1 MTSDPQD
8 ADHEEGDRPEGGE
21 ASEGAARHLPAR
33 NSWRLLLDPNFGR
46 FFGGQLAST
55 LGMWVQNIA
64 SAIVVYD
71 LTRSAFSVGLV
82 SVAQFLPQILLA
94 PYSGSLADRGS
105 RRLQLIAGR
114 LIAAAAGSGLVLYIL
129 IVGLEGQRGA
139 DAIVIAALLAGV
151 GYAVGGPAMFAVT
164 PSLVRPSELS
174 SAIARSTFP
183 FSIGRSAGPA
193 LGALIVATLGP
204 VGAYGFAVASNLL
217 FALALMGI
225 NIQESPPKKPGPDS
239 SVAAGLRYVAQQPVL
254 RAALLGAIA
263 IGIGADPVITLTPAI
278 ADLLVADA
286 TAVGLMA
293 SGFGVGAGLAFPTLS
308 YLRRILGLEWLGFS
322 GLVLLGSGL
331 LALAMAPT
339 TSIAI
344 GTLLAAGIGMTYA
357 MTSYSTI
364 IQARVPEEFRGRIMA
379 LWGVAFLGSRPLSAA
394 VSGGVADLPSP
405 GFALSLVTLSCYLG
419 AVIARPSRV
428 GAS

>member
-1 MTSDPQD
+1 MVDEDGDSGNRDDDRSSDVEMPV
-8 ADHEEGDRPEGGE
+8 P
-21 ASEGAARHLPAR
+21 HLPAR
-33 NSWRLLLDPNFGR
+33 GSGMLLLDPNFGK
-46 FFGGQLAST
+46 FFVGQLAST

-82 SVAQFLPQILLA
+82 SVAQFVPQIILS

-129 IVGLEGQRGA
+129 LVGLEAERGA
-139 DAIVIAALLAGV
+139 SAIIIAALAAGI

-164 PSLVRPSELS
+164 PSLVRPNELS
-174 SAIARSTFP
+174 KAIALTTFP
-183 FSIGRSAGPA
+183 FSIGRSVGPA

-204 VGAYGFAVASNLL
+204 IGAYGFAVLSNLF
-217 FALALMGI
+217 FALALWRMRI
-225 NIQESPPKKPGPDS
+225 DATPQKLVSGPDR
-239 SVAAGLRYVAQQPVL
+239 SVSAGFRYVLAQPVL
-254 RAALLGAIA
+254 MSALLGATA

-278 ADLLVADA
+278 ADRIGAGA

-308 YLRRILGLEWLGFS
+308 GLRRTLGLERLGFS
-322 GLVLLGSGL
+322 GLLLLGTGL
-331 LALAMAPT
+331 LGLAFAPT
-339 TSIAI
+339 TILAI
-344 GTLLAAGIGMTYA
+344 GALLASGVGMTYA

-364 IQARVPEEFRGRIMA
+364 IQARVPDEFRGRIMA

-394 VSGGVADLPSP
+394 VTGTVSDLTSP
-405 GFALSLVTLSCYLG
+405 RYALILVTAACYVG
-419 AVIARPSRV
+419 AMVARPSRV
-428 GAS
+428 GSPR